1 MEKAERVLGK
11 VETALRPTEDSR
23 PETITDEERFM
34 FRKLGL
40 RMKAFLLLG
49 NSLSYSFLCWTFAQ
63 LLGTGHIC
71 PITFLVCCYLRLP
84 LFNLHFLFL
93 VADEQRY

>member
-49 NSLSYSFLCWTFAQ
+49 NSFVCVCVSFGVGFLHSYWETV
-63 LLGTGHIC
+63 T
-71 PITFLVCCYLRLP
+71 
-84 LFNLHFLFL
+84 
-93 VADEQRY
+93 

>member
-40 RMKAFLLLG
+40 RMKAFLLLS
-49 NSLSYSFLCWTFAQ
+49 NSFVCVCVFFSFGVGFLHSYWETV
-63 LLGTGHIC
+63 T
-71 PITFLVCCYLRLP
+71 
-84 LFNLHFLFL
+84 
-93 VADEQRY
+93 

>member
-1 MEKAERVLGK
+1 MEKAEGVLGK

-40 RMKAFLLLG
+40 RMNAFLLLD
-49 NSLSYSFLCWTFAQ
+49 Q
-63 LLGTGHIC
+63 
-71 PITFLVCCYLRLP
+71 
-84 LFNLHFLFL
+84 
-93 VADEQRY
+93 

>member
-1 MEKAERVLGK
+1 MDKAERVLGK
-11 VETALRPTEDSR
+11 VETALNPTEGSKP

-49 NSLSYSFLCWTFAQ
+49 ISFSYILFVCWTFAH
-63 LLGTGHIC
+63 LFRKRATGT
-71 PITFLVCCYLRLP
+71 R
-84 LFNLHFLFL
+84 
-93 VADEQRY
+93 

>member
-40 RMKAFLLLG
+40 RMKAFLLLS
-49 NSLSYSFLCWTFAQ
+49 NSFVCVCVCFSFGVGFLHSYWETV
-63 LLGTGHIC
+63 T
-71 PITFLVCCYLRLP
+71 
-84 LFNLHFLFL
+84 
-93 VADEQRY
+93 

>member
-23 PETITDEERFM
+23 PPETITDEERFM

-49 NSLSYSFLCWTFAQ
+49 NSFVFFFLCWIFAQ
-63 LLGTGHIC
+63 LLGKSLEGTYVLLYCLLLPQIIC
-71 PITFLVCCYLRLP
+71 
-84 LFNLHFLFL
+84 LFNPSFF
-93 VADEQRY
+93 YS